1 MLFNIIMNLSYN
13 IKELTKEKHID
24 IDELINEINEKWRQ
38 IENLNDSIFT
48 DKIDLSSRITALEL
62 DYDTN
67 YTVKMLKMIMD
78 YYQIAKRK
86 MVKNDMVQSIILF
99 EEEDDNKDIV
109 KRRKRRWEYVK
120 ELKDD
125 NFFSK
130 YVIFNF

>member
-1 MLFNIIMNLSYN
+1 MNLSYN

-99 EEEDDNKDIV
+99 E
-109 KRRKRRWEYVK
+109 
-120 ELKDD
+120 
-125 NFFSK
+125 
-130 YVIFNF
+130 